1 MDKNFYSVYVSAF
14 NLIQNEFD
22 YKYHVDNFCEFVG
35 DSGDVTIC
43 CNSSIDNTLEELK
56 NLTKKYKNLNII
68 ESAESYDNPGL
79 DGILKNIALQA
90 TKNPIKLS
98 FDMDEAINLS
108 LKDSIDSISE
118 YFLNSNYQAAML
130 PVINIIG
137 DKYHYKDINF
147 KWRIH
152 KQGLFRGVVNFAR
165 QNDGTHS
172 IELSDGCELISAD
185 GNLVSSVYLIDP
197 SLDDNKK
204 LWEITNN
211 NIPWIWHYGLLDFE
225 KKAARNRNFW
235 AEHWKVESGRE
246 VEVEL
251 SVQDFENKYNGTA
264 KLHNLP
270 IE

>member
-98 FDMDEAINLS
+98 FDMDEAINLN

-130 PVINIIG
+130 TVINIIG

-152 KQGLFRGVVNFAR
+152 KQ
-165 QNDGTHS
+165 
-172 IELSDGCELISAD
+172 
-185 GNLVSSVYLIDP
+185 
-197 SLDDNKK
+197 
-204 LWEITNN
+204 
-211 NIPWIWHYGLLDFE
+211 
-225 KKAARNRNFW
+225 
-235 AEHWKVESGRE
+235 
-246 VEVEL
+246 
-251 SVQDFENKYNGTA
+251 
-264 KLHNLP
+264 
-270 IE
+270 